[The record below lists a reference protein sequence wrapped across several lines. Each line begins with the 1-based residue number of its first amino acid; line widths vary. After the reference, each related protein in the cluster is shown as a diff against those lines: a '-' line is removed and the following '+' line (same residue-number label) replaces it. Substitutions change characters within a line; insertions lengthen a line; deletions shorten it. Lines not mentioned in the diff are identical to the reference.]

1 MPQRKL
7 QFLAGLSA
15 VTVCL
20 VLPACSPPPESP
32 PEITEIQWPSDILTD
47 NETATIM
54 SKLTVDRGG
63 WKYVHALLTVAE
75 EVDGVADF
83 EETQVTDASC
93 VPSAGG
99 TLDCVAAL
107 ELALGKWRYQWHVEY
122 GQSEKSTDVISTPD
136 PPEQSFT
143 VARATPE
150 KPSL

>member
-1 MPQRKL
+1 MPQRTS
-7 QFLAGLSA
+7 QIAACLSA
-15 VTVCL
+15 GTVCL
-20 VLPACSPPPESP
+20 ALAGCSPPPETP
-32 PEITEIQWPSDILTD
+32 PEIKSIQWPSDILTD

-54 SKLTVDRGG
+54 STLTVDRGD

-107 ELALGKWRYQWHVEY
+107 ELALGTWRYQWHVEY
-122 GQSEKSTDVISTPD
+122 GQSERSTEVISTPD
-136 PPEQSFT
+136 PPKQAFT